1 MSNVQMN
8 LLNEDV
14 IKINLNT
21 KIIGK
26 NIIILESVDSTNTY
40 LKELGAQGA
49 EEGTVVITTNQTC
62 GKGRLGRKWESQQ
75 GKSLAI
81 SILLRP
87 KNLCIG
93 DCAITPLTGIAVANG
108 INSLCLTDCKI
119 KWPNDIIIGNK
130 KLCGILTEVSMSG
143 TRVDYT
149 VTGIGINVS
158 NTVFPDE
165 IAHKATSILKETG
178 RHTDLNMLVATVLNY
193 FEKYVIG
200 NHLCLTGES
209 IVEYRNMCATIGRQ
223 VMFNRGNRDISG
235 MAAGVN
241 NKGELEV
248 MLSDGTIVRVNSGE
262 VTVQGIY

>member
-1 MSNVQMN
+1 MN
-8 LLNEDV
+8 LLNEEA
-14 IKINLNT
+14 IKSNLNT

-26 NIIILESVDSTNTY
+26 NIIILDSVDSTNTY
-40 LKELGAQGA
+40 LKELGSQGA
-49 EEGTVVITTNQTC
+49 EEGTVVITTEQTA
-62 GKGRLGRKWESQQ
+62 GKGRLGRSWESQK

-87 KNLCIG
+87 DKINIS
-93 DCAITPLTGIAVANG
+93 DCAITPLTGLAVANA
-108 INSLCLTDCKI
+108 INDLCLTDCKI
-119 KWPNDIIIGNK
+119 KWPNDIIIGSK

-143 TRVDYT
+143 TDVDYT
-149 VTGIGINVS
+149 VTGIGINVGNS
-158 NTVFPDE
+158 VFSE
-165 IAHKATSILKETG
+165 KIQHKATSILKETG
-178 RHTDLNMLVATVLNY
+178 RHADLNSLVATILNY

-200 NHLCLTGES
+200 NHLYLTGES

-248 MLSDGTIVRVNSGE
+248 MLSDGTIARVNSGE